1 MTSIPLHQRTV
12 NGNRVLEQ
20 VLEKGMVAL
29 QRTMCQYITMW
40 LDEAVTCL
48 LGRALYVRRCRIS
61 RWLEQNACCPRCGT
75 RISRR
80 FSRNG
85 SRARTLHFL
94 DFSLEFRL
102 PRVACE
108 CGGSVRLDWG
118 GLIRPYQRLADQFDE
133 QVARWASMCVS
144 LRQMQR
150 ELAHFHIGP
159 VGMST
164 LLKRL
169 HQFEQLTPHIDVAH
183 VPPVLQID
191 AIWITQLRPN
201 GRVQR
206 DAKGRRRQVKGRFK
220 RPVLIAMG
228 VWPDT
233 GHTEILAWQLGES
246 EDTQTWMHFLTH
258 IEAQGVSAQH
268 GLELIIHD
276 GCGGLCSALK
286 TVYYDVDS
294 QRCLF
299 HKLRNIGRALRFPAH
314 WSAQQRARKRRA
326 ILKDFR
332 SIWQAKQYRTVLRRY
347 LKVCRKYRLSQ
358 PAAVATLRRD
368 FRSTLTYYL
377 MLAQHPS
384 WKPQRLRTTSHLER
398 FNRSLRQ
405 HARAAAAYHSDAGI
419 LAMIALQ
426 VCSFNQR
433 LYSQLV

>member
-1 MTSIPLHQRTV
+1 MTKIHAGRRPVKGQKA
-12 NGNRVLEQ
+12 LEQ
-20 VLEKGMVAL
+20 ALEKGMEAL
-29 QRTMCQYITMW
+29 QRTVSQYITLW
-40 LDEAVTCL
+40 LDDAVTCL
-48 LGRALYVRRCRIS
+48 LGRALYVRRHRVS
-61 RWLEQNACCPRCGT
+61 RWLKQELRCPRCGT
-75 RISRR
+75 QMSQR

-85 SRARTLHFL
+85 SRSRTLHFL
-94 DFSLEFRL
+94 DFTLDFRL
-102 PRVACE
+102 PRVVCE
-108 CGGSVRLDWG
+108 CGGSVCLDWN
-118 GLIRPYQRLADQFDE
+118 GLIRPYQRLADEFDV

-150 ELAHFHIGP
+150 ELSHFHIGP

-169 HQFEQLTPHIDVAH
+169 HQFTHLIPQLDAAR

-201 GRVQR
+201 GRVRR
-206 DAKGRRRQVKGRFK
+206 DMKGRRRLIKGRFK

-246 EDTQTWMHFLTH
+246 EDTQTWMDFLTH
-258 IEAQGVSAQH
+258 LEAQGVSAQH

-299 HKLRNIGRALRFPAH
+299 HKLRNIGRNLSFPAH
-314 WSAQQRARKRRA
+314 WSAQHRAQKRRA

-347 LKVCRKYRLSQ
+347 LRTCRKYRHSQ

-368 FRSTLTYYL
+368 FRSTVTYYR

-405 HARAAAAYHSDAGI
+405 HARAASAYHSDDGL
-419 LAMIALQ
+419 LAMIAQQTL
-426 VCSFNQR
+426 SFNQR
-433 LYSQLV
+433 TRPYRP